1 MAIGWQTLL
10 IVTSRRLVG
19 RRVQCGYT
27 LTFCMFG
34 LTSPHSP
41 LIAAAASLSK
51 ACGSSWDAW
60 DAEPMIVPLL
70 DVLEGTVSHACRGT
84 ASHACRGTARRGGR
98 GPDSGS
104 LQVCKLGL
112 MLRQRV
118 MMTTQ

>member
-1 MAIGWQTLL
+1 
-10 IVTSRRLVG
+10 
-19 RRVQCGYT
+19 
-27 LTFCMFG
+27 
-34 LTSPHSP
+34 
-41 LIAAAASLSK
+41 
-51 ACGSSWDAW
+51 
-60 DAEPMIVPLL
+60 MIVPLL